1 VSECI
6 DNMFLVTG
14 RNNSF
19 HSLWYIRWR
28 ALNKQE
34 AYRAENHSRTLSHDI
49 FFSYPA
55 HVRARIQLPLI
66 SLSPSLLQSLCLSD
80 ETHRSGTMVALYSTV
95 ALVEFG
101 LAPAKRYSRCSRHVE
116 FIVAERSINRFRAL
130 FSHGGGGGLWGLWQR
145 VSRMRAKIS
154 RRDIFLAV
162 ASIFSDGDFSR
173 KLPFRNFS
181 FSNQYFNKFAR
192 SL

>member
-1 VSECI
+1 
-6 DNMFLVTG
+6 VT
-14 RNNSF
+14 SI
-19 HSLWYIRWR
+19 WWR

-34 AYRAENHSRTLSHDI
+34 AYRAENHSRTLSREI

-55 HVRARIQLPLI
+55 HVRARIQSPLI
-66 SLSPSLLQSLCLSD
+66 SLSLSLSLLQSLCLSD

-116 FIVAERSINRFRAL
+116 FIVAERSINRFWAL
-130 FSHGGGGGLWGLWQR
+130 FSH
-145 VSRMRAKIS
+145 
-154 RRDIFLAV
+154 AV
-162 ASIFSDGDFSR
+162 AACEVSDRESRECARRFRAVIYRGGVDFQWWGFFSESVF
-173 KLPFRNFS
+173 FS
-181 FSNQYFNKFAR
+181 FSNQYFNKFA